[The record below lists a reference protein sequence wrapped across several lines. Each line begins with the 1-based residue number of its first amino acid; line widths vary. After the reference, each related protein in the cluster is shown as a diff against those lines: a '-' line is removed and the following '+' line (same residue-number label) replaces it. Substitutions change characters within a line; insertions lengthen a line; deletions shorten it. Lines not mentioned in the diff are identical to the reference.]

1 MYSQPSLP
9 VGEEREESEQVGER
23 GGEHSVLCE
32 LHQLATLPPPVR
44 CCGHPPHMR
53 SFLGRCFEVMTCR
66 AGTTCWMLTVWEAG
80 L

>member
-23 GGEHSVLCE
+23 AGEHSVLCE

-44 CCGHPPHMR
+44 CCGHTHHICAASWAAALR
-53 SFLGRCFEVMTCR
+53 
-66 AGTTCWMLTVWEAG
+66 
-80 L
+80 